1 MRWFVWSVLTVVVC
15 SGIIGGGFFALRS
28 QGFLTAGERAKPIA
42 PEAGKPTDRNR
53 VSVRTIHPQQRPNV
67 VVSYQDIAKVEPF
80 WQSDLHARVAGQV
93 KKIHKDIDNTVTEG
107 ELLLEIDS
115 PEVLANVE
123 LKAAE
128 VEERRQDVRLAEE
141 KARIAQAKE
150 EVAKVTI
157 DVMQAAVNEANETC
171 DLRKVRYERF
181 KLLAR
186 EGTKEGT
193 KVVVPEVLDEA
204 GRDYRIAMD
213 TCAKAEANVRKA
225 SAEWKEMKA
234 TSAAALADIDHAR
247 ALVATA
253 RKERDH
259 AQALADLTKITA
271 PFDGVI
277 IERNVGPGSFVQN
290 ATTGGGG
297 DALLTIAR
305 TDIMTVSMKV
315 PDNYAPY
322 VGVNTEAVLRLDE
335 LPGIVLHGR
344 VTRFSPSIQTKDRTM
359 HVEVDLY
366 NGSAEEYRRFLG
378 NGIAARLAA
387 FGPRQGF
394 QSLTLMAAGCE
405 AWRRS
410 RKGTDDPLPLVPR
423 ITGRTDQDQPH
434 RLLPGMSGQMRLL
447 LRRFEN
453 AYLLPNSAV
462 FIRGGKRYIAQ
473 IVDGKVRLVPV
484 RVQVDD
490 GEWVKVAI
498 VNHKETELGQD
509 EIQSDLTGAEEI
521 VASGQG
527 DIEEGQPV
535 NPSLDAR

>member
-1 MRWFVWSVLTVVVC
+1 MRWIVWSGLGVAILVGV
-15 SGIIGGGFFALRS
+15 GFALHS
-28 QGFLTAGERAKPIA
+28 QGFLASCEHAKSNT
-42 PEAGKPTDRNR
+42 PENGKQGDRNR
-53 VSVRTIHPQQRPNV
+53 VSVRTIHPERRPNV
-67 VVSYQDIAKVEPF
+67 VISYQDIAKVEPY
-80 WQSDLHARVAGQV
+80 WQSDLRARVAGQV

-115 PEVLANVE
+115 PEVLADVE

-128 VEERRQDVRLAEE
+128 VDERLQDVKLAEE

-150 EVAKVTI
+150 EVAKATI
-157 DVMQAAVNEANETC
+157 DVMQAAVSEAKETC
-171 DLRKVRYERF
+171 DLREFRYERY

-193 KVVVPEVLDEA
+193 KVVVPEVLEEA
-204 GRDYRIAMD
+204 RRDYRVAMD
-213 TCAKAEANVRKA
+213 ACTKAEAQVRKA
-225 SAEWKEMKA
+225 TAEWKEMKA

-259 AQALADLTKITA
+259 AQALADLTRIAA

-290 ATTGGGG
+290 ATTGGG
-297 DALLTIAR
+297 DPLLSIAR

-322 VGVNTEAVLRLDE
+322 VNVNTEAALTLDE

-344 VTRFSPSIQTKDRTM
+344 VTRFSPSIQSRDRTM

-387 FGPRQGF
+387 FGPPQGMA
-394 QSLTLMAAGCE
+394 SLTLMAAGCD
-405 AWRRS
+405 AWRRN
-410 RKGTDDPLPLVPR
+410 RKGVDDPLPLIPR
-423 ITGRTDQDQPH
+423 VTGRAEMDQPH

-447 LRRFEN
+447 LRRFDN
-453 AYLLPNSAV
+453 AYLLPNGAV
-462 FIRGGKRYIAQ
+462 FSRGGKRYVAEI
-473 IVDGKVRLVPV
+473 IDGKVHLTPV
-484 RVQVDD
+484 RVQVED
-490 GEWVKVAI
+490 GEWVKVAVI
-498 VNHKETELGQD
+498 HYQDTEMGR
-509 EIQSDLTGAEEI
+509 EEVQSDLTGAEEI

-527 DIEEGQPV
+527 DIEDGQPV
-535 NPSLDAR
+535 NSSLQTH